1 MNYQNVS
8 IIAAFLLFYSI
19 FSRRFQ
25 MTVINGP
32 LLFVVVGL
40 LCGPVVLNLLTPVVT
55 GEGLRALAEI
65 TLAVVL
71 FTDAANA
78 NLKVL
83 RTYNWLPSR
92 LLLIGLPLTLVL
104 GCLFARWL
112 FDDMP
117 WLEAALLSTLL
128 APTDAALGKAV
139 VTNAAVPAPVREGLN
154 VESGLNDG
162 ICVPVLLLLLA
173 LIAPTEQ
180 HSGTFSMAA
189 FLFTEEIGIGVI
201 VGVSLA
207 LAVGRLM
214 KYAAARGWKLPV
226 WHQLAMLGLA
236 VLSFALTQSLGGSG
250 FIAAFVCGLVAG
262 KLLAENRHIYL
273 ESNEGYSELLSIIV
287 WIVFGA
293 VVVPQTWSYFTPQ
306 VWVYSV
312 ASLTV
317 LRMVPVLI
325 SLVGTT
331 LNTETKLFIAWFG
344 PRGLA
349 SIVFAVIIMQEQLA
363 QMHTLVTTTICT
375 ILLSVVFHG
384 LTANPWVKHLS
395 ERATKAQ

>member
-8 IIAAFLLFYSI
+8 IVAAFLLFYSI

-25 MTVINGP
+25 MTLVNGP
-32 LLFVVVGL
+32 LLFVLVGL
-40 LCGPVVLNLLTPVVT
+40 LCGPTVLGLLNPAVT
-55 GEGLRALAEI
+55 GVGLRGLAEI

-78 NLKVL
+78 NLSVL

-92 LLLIGLPLTLVL
+92 LLLIGLPLTL
-104 GCLFARWL
+104 GAGWLFAWWL

-117 WLEAALLSTLL
+117 WLEAAILATLL

-139 VTNAAVPAPVREGLN
+139 VTNPAVPAPVREGLN

-180 HSGTFSMAA
+180 HSGTLSMAVT
-189 FLFTEEIGIGVI
+189 FFVEEIGIGAV
-201 VGVSLA
+201 VGISLA
-207 LAVGRLM
+207 LIVSRLM
-214 KYAAARGWKLPV
+214 KYAAKQGWELPV

-236 VLSFALTQSLGGSG
+236 VLSFALTQSVGGSG

-262 KLLAENRHIYL
+262 QQLGEHRHAYL

-287 WIVFGA
+287 WLIFGA
-293 VVVPQTWSYFTPQ
+293 VVIPQAWGYFTPH
-306 VWVYSV
+306 VWIYSV

-325 SLVGTT
+325 SLLGTP
-331 LNTETKLFIAWFG
+331 LNSETKLFIAWFG

-349 SIVFAVIIMQEQLA
+349 SIVFAVIIMQEQLM
-363 QMHTLVTTTICT
+363 QMHTLVATTICT

-395 ERATKAQ
+395 ECK

>member
-8 IIAAFLLFYSI
+8 LIAGFLLFYSI

-25 MTVINGP
+25 MTLINGP
-32 LLFVVVGL
+32 LLFVVVGW

-55 GEGLRALAEI
+55 GAGLRALAEI
-65 TLAVVL
+65 TLTVVL

-83 RTYNWLPSR
+83 STYNWLPSR
-92 LLLIGLPLTLVL
+92 LLLIGLPLALCT
-104 GCLFARWL
+104 GWLFAWWL

-117 WLEAALLSTLL
+117 WLEAAILSTLL

-139 VTNAAVPAPVREGLN
+139 VTNQAVPAPVREGLN

-173 LIAPTEQ
+173 LVTPTEQ
-180 HSGTFSMAA
+180 HSGTLKMAA
-189 FLFTEEIGIGVI
+189 FLFAEEVGLGVI

-207 LAVGRLM
+207 LVVGRLM
-214 KYAAARGWKLPV
+214 KYAAARGWQLPI

-236 VLSFALTQSLGGSG
+236 VLSFALTQSVGGSG

-262 KLLAENRHIYL
+262 QQLGEHRHTYL

-287 WIVFGA
+287 WLVFGA
-293 VVVPQTWSYFTPQ
+293 VVVPLAWNYFTPQ
-306 VWVYSV
+306 VWIYSF

-317 LRMVPVLI
+317 LRMIPVLI
-325 SLVGTT
+325 SLIGTP
-331 LNTETKLFIAWFG
+331 LNVETKLFIAWFG

-349 SIVFAVIIMQEQLA
+349 SIVFAVIIMQEQLTH
-363 QMHTLVTTTICT
+363 MHTIVATTICT

-384 LTANPWVKHLS
+384 VTANPWVKHLS
-395 ERATKAQ
+395 GRATKI